1 MLTTIAMAAI
11 ASLMLS
17 SCDAIVGKDENYE
30 GTINFSLALGPDSH
44 HHEGGKAFAERLSE
58 LTDGRIGVKFYYNN
72 ALGGE
77 REVVEGMSINSIQM
91 GMASTGPMGGFVR
104 SFMLFDMPYI
114 FEDTE
119 HVYSVLDGEI
129 GQELADEFLE
139 TTNVR
144 ILSWTEN
151 GFRYETNSQLPIE
164 TPEDLNGIKHR
175 TQESAAQI
183 DTWGALGADAIPMAW
198 PEVYTALQQ
207 GVIDSQENPIA
218 TIADVRFFEVQ
229 KYIAMT
235 EHVYSPAPMMISER
249 YFETFSDADQE
260 AILEAG
266 SHATDIQREASA
278 VQEDEALEL
287 MLSEGM
293 EKTEIDRD
301 AFVEATEPVL
311 ESWRDEIPRNLI
323 DRVIDEAPSN
333 RGADEAAAVGGE
345 S

>member
-1 MLTTIAMAAI
+1 MRGWKKLRVIAMAAA
-11 ASLMLS
+11 ASLLLS
-17 SCDAIVGKDENYE
+17 SCGAIVSKDDDYE

-44 HHEGGKAFAERLSE
+44 HHEGGKAFAEKLSE

-104 SFMLFDMPYI
+104 SFMLFDMPYL
-114 FEDTE
+114 FEDLD
-119 HVYSVLDGEI
+119 HVYGVLDGEI

-151 GFRYETNSQLPIE
+151 GFRYETNSKRPIE
-164 TPEDLNGIKHR
+164 TPEDLQGIKHR
-175 TQESAAQI
+175 TQESTAQI
-183 DTWGALGADAIPMAW
+183 QTWSALGTDAIPMAW

-229 KYIAMT
+229 DYIAMT
-235 EHVYSPAPMMISER
+235 QHVYSPAPMMISEK
-249 YFETFSDADQE
+249 YFQSFSEADQQ

-266 SHATDIQREASA
+266 EYATDIQREASA
-278 VQEDEALEL
+278 IQEDEALQL
-287 MLSEGM
+287 MLDEGM

-301 AFVEATEPVL
+301 AFVDATRPVL
-311 ESWRDEIPRNLI
+311 EAWQDEIPRDLI
-323 DRVIDEAPSN
+323 GRVLEESPSA
-333 RGADEAAAVGGE
+333 RSEEADE
-345 S
+345 

>member
-1 MLTTIAMAAI
+1 MRRWKKLKTVAVVAV
-11 ASLMLS
+11 ASLVLS
-17 SCDAIVGKDENYE
+17 ACGAITSKDENYE
-30 GTINFSLALGPDSH
+30 GTINFSLALGQDSYH
-44 HHEGGKAFAERLSE
+44 HKGGIAFAEKLSE
-58 LTDGRIGVKFYYNN
+58 LTDGRIKVKFYFNN

-91 GMASTGPMGGFVR
+91 GMASTGPMGGFVP
-104 SFMLFDMPYI
+104 SFMLFDMPYL
-114 FEDTE
+114 FEDLD

-129 GQELADEFLE
+129 GEELADEFLE
-139 TTNVR
+139 TANVR

-151 GFRYETNSQLPIE
+151 GFRYETNSKKPIK
-164 TPEDLNGIKHR
+164 TPNDLKGIKHR

-183 DTWGALGADAIPMAW
+183 QTWSALGTDAIPMAW

-235 EHVYSPAPMMISER
+235 QHVYSPAPIMISEK
-249 YFETFSDADQE
+249 YFQSFSSADQK

-266 SHATDIQREASA
+266 EYATGVQREASA
-278 VQEDEALEL
+278 VDEKKALQ
-287 MLSEGM
+287 MLLDNGM

-301 AFVEATEPVL
+301 AFVDATEPVR
-311 ESWRDEIPRNLI
+311 EAWKNRIPRNLVE
-323 DRVIDEAPSN
+323 RVAAQASSTQSREA
-333 RGADEAAAVGGE
+333 DK
-345 S
+345 

>member
-1 MLTTIAMAAI
+1 MRGWRKLKVIAMAAA
-11 ASLMLS
+11 ASLLLS
-17 SCDAIVGKDENYE
+17 SCGAIVSKDDDYE

-44 HHEGGKAFAERLSE
+44 HHEGGKAFAEKLSE

-104 SFMLFDMPYI
+104 SFMLFDMPYL
-114 FEDTE
+114 FEDLD
-119 HVYSVLDGEI
+119 HVYGVLDGEI
-129 GQELADEFLE
+129 GQELADEFLD

-151 GFRYETNSQLPIE
+151 GFRYETNSKHPIE
-164 TPEDLNGIKHR
+164 TPEDLQGIKHR
-175 TQESAAQI
+175 TQESTAQI
-183 DTWGALGADAIPMAW
+183 QTWSALGADAIPMAW

-229 KYIAMT
+229 DYIAMT
-235 EHVYSPAPMMISER
+235 QHVYSPAPMMISEK
-249 YFETFSDADQE
+249 YFQSFSEADQQ

-266 SHATDIQREASA
+266 AYATDIQREASA
-278 VQEDEALEL
+278 IQEDEALQL
-287 MLSEGM
+287 MLDEGM

-301 AFVEATEPVL
+301 AFVDATRPVL
-311 ESWRDEIPRNLI
+311 DAWQDEIPRDLI
-323 DRVIDEAPSN
+323 DRVLEEAPSA
-333 RGADEAAAVGGE
+333 RSEEADE
-345 S
+345 

>member
-1 MLTTIAMAAI
+1 MRGWRKLKVIAMAAA
-11 ASLMLS
+11 ASLLLS
-17 SCDAIVGKDENYE
+17 SCGAIVSKNDDYE

-44 HHEGGKAFAERLSE
+44 HHEGGKAFAEKLSE

-104 SFMLFDMPYI
+104 SFMLFDMPYL
-114 FEDTE
+114 FEDLD
-119 HVYSVLDGEI
+119 HVYGVLDGEI

-151 GFRYETNSQLPIE
+151 GFRYETNSKRPIE
-164 TPEDLNGIKHR
+164 TPEDLQGIKHR
-175 TQESAAQI
+175 TQESTAQI
-183 DTWGALGADAIPMAW
+183 QTWSALGADAIPMAW

-229 KYIAMT
+229 DYIAMT
-235 EHVYSPAPMMISER
+235 QHVYSPAPMMISEK
-249 YFETFSDADQE
+249 YFQSFSEADQQ

-266 SHATDIQREASA
+266 AYATDIQREASA
-278 VQEDEALEL
+278 IQEDEALQL
-287 MLSEGM
+287 MLDEGM

-301 AFVEATEPVL
+301 AFVDATRPVL
-311 ESWRDEIPRNLI
+311 DAWQDEIPRDLI
-323 DRVIDEAPSN
+323 DRVLEEAPSA
-333 RGADEAAAVGGE
+333 RSEEADE
-345 S
+345 